1 MAKRRHGPNRQG
13 IRRLTILLVAVG
25 VVVVALAGAAFAGYR
40 YDRARANRFLP
51 GVHIAGV
58 DVGGMSRLQ
67 AERALAGTASA
78 ILDRSI
84 GVTAGTHSWKVSPR
98 TLGTRVDVTG
108 AVDRAMAASNAYAW
122 PARLYHRLLNKPV
135 VLNVA
140 LPVSYDDAAMSSFVH
155 QAAGQVSGAPR
166 DATLDFVDGRLI
178 RQHARV
184 GQTLRTTPATS
195 ALVALVKGT
204 GSSITL
210 PVVTVKPK
218 VTDKSLGLTILVRIS
233 QNKLYLYRGLKL
245 IKTYQVATGQLGI
258 FPTPQGHFEV
268 INKVENP
275 TWINPAPHGWGA
287 GEPAQIGP
295 GPGNPLGTRAMYLS
309 APGIRIHGTPDD
321 ASIGHWA
328 SHGCIRMHIPESEQL
343 FNIVQIGT
351 PVIITW

>member
-1 MAKRRHGPNRQG
+1 MAKGRHGPNRRRV
-13 IRRLTILLVAVG
+13 RRLSILLIVAG
-25 VVVVALAGAAFAGYR
+25 VLLVALAGAAFAGYR
-40 YDRARANRFLP
+40 YDRARVNRFLP
-51 GVHIAGV
+51 GVHIAAV
-58 DVGGMSRLQ
+58 DVSGMTRLQ

-84 GVTAGTHSWKVSPR
+84 RVTAGSHSWQVSPR
-98 TLGTRVDVTG
+98 GLGTRVDVAG

-135 VLNVA
+135 PLSVT
-140 LPVSYDDAAMSSFVH
+140 LPVSYDDAAVSSFIQ
-155 QAAGQVSGAPR
+155 QAAGQVRATPQ
-166 DATLDFVDGRLI
+166 DAKLDFADGHLI
-178 RQHARV
+178 RQHSRV
-184 GQTLRTTPATS
+184 GQSLRLGPATS
-195 ALVALVKGT
+195 GLISLVKGT
-204 GSSITL
+204 GSSMSL

-218 VTDKSLGLTILVRIS
+218 VSDKSLGLTIIVRIS

-245 IKTYQVATGQLGI
+245 VKTYSVATGQLGV
-258 FPTPQGHFEV
+258 FPTPQGHFEI

-309 APGIRIHGTPDD
+309 APGIRIHGTPSDY
-321 ASIGHWA
+321 SIGHWA

-343 FNIVQIGT
+343 YNIVQIGT